1 VGGGRTISRLHI
13 VPLAERSERR
23 TFATPSSY
31 TTEMSSWRR
40 WAGSHPERVAL
51 MDDSQLETGGWN
63 FEALSPA
70 ERAKE
75 MNGSDEF
82 SARGAGVASRHGKL

>member
-1 VGGGRTISRLHI
+1 
-13 VPLAERSERR
+13 
-23 TFATPSSY
+23 
-31 TTEMSSWRR
+31 
-40 WAGSHPERVAL
+40 VAL

-82 SARGAGVASRHGKL
+82 SARVASRHGKL

>member
-1 VGGGRTISRLHI
+1 
-13 VPLAERSERR
+13 
-23 TFATPSSY
+23 
-31 TTEMSSWRR
+31 MSSWRR
-40 WAGSHPERVAL
+40 WAEVHPERVAL

-82 SARGAGVASRHGKL
+82 SARDVGVAARRGNL